1 MPNKLDFFSC
11 IHLFGGCASR
21 FDWHN
26 HCIGS
31 QSLMRGKDAPLSNV
45 NEPCSC
51 VRHPDN
57 IGYGLDVMQDDSQFE
72 AYDEED
78 LSLSIPLT
86 WQDANL
92 WELRPMDFAKWLQ
105 NLLRI
110 SGKTKPRLLRESK
123 LIMWPVGNDEVYL
136 YLGCSFFE
144 LQDILQDTATQKA
157 VTMLF
162 LSDDWWKSSDV
173 YQLVCQYPLFTAFG
187 IHELIRY
194 NGKQYEYTH
203 DTSFS
208 QLIQHHE
215 ESRPDAEFMPR
226 PSGCEWCNLNLQ
238 IRTSSHHDYIGIS
251 KDVLIAWYEDHEG
264 KQIGKKVEKRIGL
277 MKKLC
282 RNNKATLMGQ
292 MLKQYAAHAGRE
304 FVTDEENK
312 NLLHGTRKKLREFLC
327 CQFGFSFTDFPITE
341 EAKDVYRTEFSI
353 SFTDS
358 KSDPHSPSRGACTQS
373 IQQKTEYM

>member
-1 MPNKLDFFSC
+1 
-11 IHLFGGCASR
+11 
-21 FDWHN
+21 
-26 HCIGS
+26 
-31 QSLMRGKDAPLSNV
+31 
-45 NEPCSC
+45 
-51 VRHPDN
+51 
-57 IGYGLDVMQDDSQFE
+57 
-72 AYDEED
+72 
-78 LSLSIPLT
+78 
-86 WQDANL
+86 
-92 WELRPMDFAKWLQ
+92 
-105 NLLRI
+105 
-110 SGKTKPRLLRESK
+110 
-123 LIMWPVGNDEVYL
+123 
-136 YLGCSFFE
+136 
-144 LQDILQDTATQKA
+144 
-157 VTMLF
+157 MLF
-162 LSDDWWKSSDV
+162 LSDAWWKSSDV
-173 YQLVCQYPLFTAFG
+173 YQLVCQYPLLTVFG
-187 IHELIRY
+187 IHELIQY

-312 NLLHGTRKKLREFLC
+312 NLLHGTRKKLRKFLC
-327 CQFGFSFTDFPITE
+327 CQFGFSFSDFPITE
-341 EAKDVYRTEFSI
+341 EAKDIYRTEFSI

-358 KSDPHSPSRGACTQS
+358 KSDPLAANRKRIRSNN
-373 IQQKTEYM
+373 INNVI